1 MLEISEI
8 SEIRRLDYQDYPPS
22 HTHRVLHMEI
32 LQRVSKE
39 SPKSLQ
45 RVSKES
51 PKRTCRGSAELLLSI
66 EVWGFSSRGT
76 SKPLNL

>member
-1 MLEISEI
+1 MLEISEIGEISEISEI

-39 SPKSLQ
+39 NMFCS
-45 RVSKES
+45 V
-51 PKRTCRGSAELLLSI
+51 
-66 EVWGFSSRGT
+66 
-76 SKPLNL
+76 